1 MKMFCCTLLVKI
13 NVSESC
19 LYIITLMTN
28 LCPVGQEYRGFHQ
41 LSGMWTRSLI
51 GQVQPAHAD
60 DCWTVLVVLDCLELH
75 VVLSVLF
82 PLLPV

>member
-1 MKMFCCTLLVKI
+1 
-13 NVSESC
+13 
-19 LYIITLMTN
+19 MTN
-28 LCPVGQEYRGFHQ
+28 LYPDGQEYRGFRQ
-41 LSGMWTRSLI
+41 LSGMWHHSLI
-51 GQVQPAHAD
+51 DQVQPAHAD